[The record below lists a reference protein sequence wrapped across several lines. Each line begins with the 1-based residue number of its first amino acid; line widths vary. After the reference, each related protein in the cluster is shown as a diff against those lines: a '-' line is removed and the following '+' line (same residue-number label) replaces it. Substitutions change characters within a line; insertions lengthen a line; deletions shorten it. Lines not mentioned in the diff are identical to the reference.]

1 MPRGNRVLSVPQTVK
16 YAFLVLFL
24 WPFEQPPELSI
35 PSLTPLRE
43 GPQVSNASTASK
55 SQPGIWHSELLW
67 APVTLLK
74 AEFWSLPRIRRKLR
88 LGRSL
93 SHTLREGE
101 GREGGSSLCFESLC
115 SAQDLESTGVAGL
128 PSLGV
133 PPSVMV
139 RRAPR
144 STFWKHGQL
153 LAGEEEKDFRSECTL
168 LPDLPLRELGQ
179 HAVFLS
185 LQRSC
190 WVCCS
195 FCGCRPK
202 GGPTEPAL
210 KLLFL
215 WQACKQAKICCLWC
229 RLSEISSLCLPL
241 SPSVVPPPTPTPS
254 PQCSVW

>member
-93 SHTLREGE
+93 CHTLREGE

-128 PSLGV
+128 PGLAV
-133 PPSVMV
+133 PPSV
-139 RRAPR
+139 
-144 STFWKHGQL
+144 SD
-153 LAGEEEKDFRSECTL
+153 GEEGTAEHFLETWPASRRRGGEGLPFKECTL

-229 RLSEISSLCLPL
+229 SF
-241 SPSVVPPPTPTPS
+241 V
-254 PQCSVW
+254 